1 MASALE
7 QTRISGEP
15 QDAEAAYRAF
25 VRTHLRRNYAA
36 NFLHGML
43 GMTGFRLFHAPTFI
57 PVYLHQLSGSDAI
70 VGLALGLQQLGSVV
84 SPLVGA
90 ARVEHRE
97 RLMSEAVRIGM
108 GMRLP
113 ILLMAV
119 AGWTLSGAP
128 LLWSL
133 ILLLFLFGLFNGMQ
147 RVVFQLLMA
156 RVIPIDQ
163 RGRLQAWRN
172 MTGGLIAAVL
182 SYAAGRYLI
191 ENNAFGNGYSTT
203 FMVAFALTSL
213 GLTALRFMMLEPTPP
228 TLPPQSRLR
237 DRVRD
242 VPKLINA
249 DRDFRNFLI
258 AQALAMA
265 SRMGAP
271 FYALHAATAME
282 MSGATLGLLTLA
294 FLGADT
300 LSNLI
305 WGYVGDKWGFKAPF
319 ACALALWI
327 VSTLVL
333 VFANSLL
340 LFVIAFAG
348 LGAASSAYML
358 SSSTMVLEFGLRD
371 DVAMRLAI
379 SSTVEGA
386 IAATGPLIGG
396 ILAVATGYA
405 TVFWI
410 TIIIECIALAVL
422 MLRVREPRWR
432 DRAGSSSFGGEA
444 K

>member
-7 QTRISGEP
+7 QEHISSTP
-15 QDAEAAYRAF
+15 QDAEAAYQAF
-25 VRTHLRRNYAA
+25 VRTNLRRNYAA

-43 GMTGFRLFHAPTFI
+43 GMTGFRLFNAPTFI

-90 ARVEHRE
+90 ARVEHRQ
-97 RLMSEAVRIGM
+97 RLMAEAVRIGM

-133 ILLLFLFGLFNGMQ
+133 VLLLFLFGLFNGMQ

-172 MTGGLIAAVL
+172 MTGGLIAAAL

-203 FMVAFALTSL
+203 FIVAFALTSL
-213 GLTALRFMMLEPTPP
+213 GLTALRFMMREPTPP

-237 DRVRD
+237 DRVKD
-242 VPKLINA
+242 VPRLINA

-258 AQALAMA
+258 AQALAMG
-265 SRMGAP
+265 SRIGAP
-271 FYALHAATAME
+271 FYALHAATAVE
-282 MSGATLGLLTLA
+282 MNGATLGLLTLA

-300 LSNLI
+300 VSNLV
-305 WGYVGDKWGFKAPF
+305 WGYVGDQWGFKAPF
-319 ACALALWI
+319 VCALTLWI
-327 VSTLVL
+327 ASTLLL
-333 VFANSLL
+333 VFADSSLM
-340 LFVIAFAG
+340 FVIAFAG
-348 LGAASSAYML
+348 LGAASSGYML
-358 SSSTMVLEFGLRD
+358 SASTMVLEFGLRD

-386 IAATGPLIGG
+386 LAAAGPLLGG
-396 ILAVATGYA
+396 MLAVAAGYKA
-405 TVFWI
+405 VFWV
-410 TIIIECIALAVL
+410 TIVFECVALAVL
-422 MLRVREPRWR
+422 TLRVREPRWR
-432 DRAGSSSFGGEA
+432 DRTSHNFGGEA